1 MCDVE
6 KIRESFKPDHITTL
20 FVGESAPAGGD
31 FFYDGNSI
39 LFRAMKQ
46 AFEGSESFLK
56 DFQASG
62 FFLDDLILE
71 PANNLED
78 VARDALRWNSVP
90 GLADRI
96 REYQPSAIVTL
107 MRGIELMVIEAICQS
122 GHNSK
127 TYHVPFPGTGNWKYF
142 QREMQPVIPELP
154 TLHGKKWKESQTVTI
169 EGKRQSIPLTEGPS
183 RAAARSYLRGAGFA
197 KDDLH
202 KPIIGIANT
211 WTEIGTCNVH
221 LREIAEALKQG
232 IREAGG
238 TPMEFNTVTISDGIT
253 MGTQG
258 MKASL
263 VSREV
268 IADSIELVARG
279 NLFDGLVGIGGCD
292 KNMPG
297 IIMALCRLDIPGMM
311 LYGGSIAP
319 GKLNGPNGEK
329 IDITIQNV
337 FEGIGAYA
345 AGKIDD
351 AGLEALE
358 ANACPGAGACGGQF
372 TANTMAMSGE
382 LLGIS
387 PMELSGVPATAKN
400 KLEATRAAG
409 RMLMDAVR
417 ANRRPSQ
424 IINRKSLENTIAS
437 VAASGGSTNAVLHLI
452 AIARELGIDL
462 KMDDFDRISTQ
473 TPFICDLTPAGKYV
487 ASDYQA
493 AGGSRLLAKRM
504 IDAGHAD
511 GSMLTIS
518 GRTLSEEAALAVE
531 TPGQVVIGKFESP
544 IKPNGGLVILKGN
557 LAPEGSVMKIAA
569 ANRYE
574 HRGPARVFECE
585 EDCFAAVQTG
595 KIKPNDVL
603 VIRYEGPKGG
613 PGMREMLQVT
623 AAVSGNPE
631 LSSTVAL
638 LTDGRFS
645 GATRGFTAGHVA
657 PEAFVGGPIAAV
669 REGDIIHFDI
679 PKRTLNVEISDEEMR
694 KRLEGFKAPA
704 LRWPSGVFRK
714 YVDRVKSA
722 SEGATT

>member
-1 MCDVE
+1 M
-6 KIRESFKPDHITTL
+6 
-20 FVGESAPAGGD
+20 
-31 FFYDGNSI
+31 
-39 LFRAMKQ
+39 
-46 AFEGSESFLK
+46 
-56 DFQASG
+56 
-62 FFLDDLILE
+62 
-71 PANNLED
+71 
-78 VARDALRWNSVP
+78 
-90 GLADRI
+90 
-96 REYQPSAIVTL
+96 
-107 MRGIELMVIEAICQS
+107 
-122 GHNSK
+122 
-127 TYHVPFPGTGNWKYF
+127 
-142 QREMQPVIPELP
+142 
-154 TLHGKKWKESQTVTI
+154 TI

-183 RAAARSYLRGAGFA
+183 RAAARSYLRGAGFE
-197 KDDLH
+197 KEDLH

-221 LREIAEALKQG
+221 LREIAKALKEG

-238 TPMEFNTVTISDGIT
+238 TPMEFNTITIHDGIT

-319 GKLNGPNGEK
+319 GKLDGPNGEK
-329 IDITIQNV
+329 IDITIQDV
-337 FEGIGAYA
+337 FEGIGSHA
-345 AGKIDD
+345 AGRIDD

-382 LLGIS
+382 ILGIS
-387 PMELSGVPATAKN
+387 PIYLSGVPATSPDKHA
-400 KLEATRAAG
+400 ATREAG
-409 RMLMDAVR
+409 RILMDAVR

-424 IINRKSLENTIAS
+424 IITRKSIENTIAS
-437 VAASGGSTNAVLHLI
+437 VAASGGSTNAVLHLL
-452 AIARELGIDL
+452 AIASEMGIDL
-462 KMDDFDRISTQ
+462 SIDDFDVISKR

-493 AGGSRLLAKRM
+493 AGGSRLLAKRL
-504 IDAGHAD
+504 IEAGHAD
-511 GSMLTIS
+511 GSTLTIS
-518 GRTLSEEAALAVE
+518 GRTLAEEAALAQE
-531 TPGQVVIGKFESP
+531 TPGQAVIHTFENP
-544 IKPNGGLVILKGN
+544 IKPTGGLVILKGN
-557 LAPEGSVMKIAA
+557 LAPEGCVMKIAA
-569 ANRYE
+569 ANRVE
-574 HRGPARVFECE
+574 HRGPARVFDTE
-585 EDCFAAVQTG
+585 EACFAAVQTG
-595 KIKPNDVL
+595 QIKPGDVL

-623 AAVSGNPE
+623 AAVSSNAE
-631 LSSTVAL
+631 LSAHVAL

-679 PKRTLNVEISDEEMR
+679 PNRKLTLEVSEEEIAS
-694 KRLEGFKAPA
+694 RLKDFTPPA
-704 LRWPSGVFRK
+704 LRWPRGVFRK
-714 YVDRVKSA
+714 YVDRVNSA

>member
-1 MCDVE
+1 M
-6 KIRESFKPDHITTL
+6 
-20 FVGESAPAGGD
+20 
-31 FFYDGNSI
+31 
-39 LFRAMKQ
+39 
-46 AFEGSESFLK
+46 
-56 DFQASG
+56 
-62 FFLDDLILE
+62 
-71 PANNLED
+71 
-78 VARDALRWNSVP
+78 
-90 GLADRI
+90 
-96 REYQPSAIVTL
+96 
-107 MRGIELMVIEAICQS
+107 
-122 GHNSK
+122 
-127 TYHVPFPGTGNWKYF
+127 
-142 QREMQPVIPELP
+142 
-154 TLHGKKWKESQTVTI
+154 TI
-169 EGKRQSIPLTEGPS
+169 EGKRQSIPLTEGAS
-183 RAAARSYLRGAGFA
+183 RAAARSYLRGSGFK

-202 KPIIGIANT
+202 KPIIGVANT

-319 GKLNGPNGEK
+319 GKLNGV
-329 IDITIQNV
+329 DITIQNV
-337 FEGIGAYA
+337 FEGIGSFA
-345 AGKIDD
+345 AGRIDE

-382 LLGIS
+382 ILGIS
-387 PMELSGVPATAKN
+387 PIELSGVPATSPD
-400 KLEATRAAG
+400 KLEATRKAG
-409 RMLMDAVR
+409 HILMDAVR

-424 IINRKSLENTIAS
+424 IITRKSLENTIAS
-437 VAASGGSTNAVLHLI
+437 VAASGGSTNAVLHLL
-452 AIARELGIDL
+452 AIAKELGIAL
-462 KMDDFDRISTQ
+462 NIDDFDVISER
-473 TPFICDLTPAGKYV
+473 TPYICSLTPAGKYV

-504 IDAGHAD
+504 IDAGFAD
-511 GSMLTIS
+511 GSALTIS
-518 GRTLSEEAALAVE
+518 GKTLAEEAALAKE
-531 TPGQVVIGKFESP
+531 TPGQDVIATFEKP

-557 LAPEGSVMKIAA
+557 LAPEGCVMKIAA
-569 ANRYE
+569 AGKYE
-574 HRGPARVFECE
+574 HRGPARVFDCE
-585 EDCFAAVQTG
+585 EDCFKVVQAG
-595 KIKPNDVL
+595 GIKPGDVV

-623 AAVSGNPE
+623 AAISSNAE
-631 LSSTVAL
+631 LSANVAL

-669 REGDIIHFDI
+669 REGDIIAFDI
-679 PKRTLNVEISDEEMR
+679 PKRTLNVEISDAEMAA
-694 KRLEGFKAPA
+694 RLKDFKPPA
-704 LRWPSGVFRK
+704 LRWPKGVFRK
-714 YVDRVKSA
+714 YVDRVTSA
-722 SEGATT
+722 SVGATT

>member
-1 MCDVE
+1 M
-6 KIRESFKPDHITTL
+6 L
-20 FVGESAPAGGD
+20 AA
-31 FFYDGNSI
+31 
-39 LFRAMKQ
+39 
-46 AFEGSESFLK
+46 GSE
-56 DFQASG
+56 
-62 FFLDDLILE
+62 
-71 PANNLED
+71 
-78 VARDALRWNSVP
+78 
-90 GLADRI
+90 
-96 REYQPSAIVTL
+96 
-107 MRGIELMVIEAICQS
+107 QS
-122 GHNSK
+122 EE
-127 TYHVPFPGTGNWKYF
+127 
-142 QREMQPVIPELP
+142 QM
-154 TLHGKKWKESQTVTI
+154 TI

-183 RAAARSYLRGAGFA
+183 RAAARSYLRGAGYS

-221 LREIAEALKQG
+221 LREVAEALKEG

-253 MGTQG
+253 MGTQE

-319 GKLNGPNGEK
+319 GKVNG

-337 FEGIGAYA
+337 FEGIGAHA

-382 LLGIS
+382 MLGIS
-387 PMELSGVPATAKN
+387 PMHLSGVPATDKDKFASSR
-400 KLEATRAAG
+400 EAG
-409 RMLMDAVR
+409 RMIMDAVR

-424 IINRKSLENTIAS
+424 IITRKSLENTIAS

-452 AIARELGIDL
+452 AIAREIGLDL
-462 KMDDFDRISTQ
+462 SVDVFDAISKK
-473 TPFICDLTPAGKYV
+473 TPFICDLVPAGKYM
-487 ASDYQA
+487 ASHFQA
-493 AGGSRLLAKRM
+493 AGGSRLLAKRL

-511 GSMLTIS
+511 GSTLTIS
-518 GRTLSEEAALAVE
+518 GRTLAEEAALAKE
-531 TPGQVVIGKFESP
+531 TPGQVVIKTFEQP
-544 IKPNGGLVILKGN
+544 IKSTGGLVILKGN
-557 LAPEGSVMKIAA
+557 LAPEGCVMKIAA
-569 ANRYE
+569 ADRYE
-574 HRGPARVFECE
+574 HRGPARIFDCE
-585 EDCFAAVQTG
+585 EDCFAAVQG
-595 KIKPNDVL
+595 NKINPGDVL

-623 AAVSGNPE
+623 AAVSGHPD
-631 LSSTVAL
+631 LSHTVAL

-669 REGDIIHFDI
+669 REGDMIAFDI
-679 PKRTLNVEISDEEMR
+679 KNRTLNVEISAEEISA
-694 KRLEGFKAPA
+694 RLKNFQPPA
-704 LRWPSGVFRK
+704 LRWPQGVFRK
-714 YVDRVKSA
+714 YVDRVTSA
-722 SEGATT
+722 SHGATT

>member
-1 MCDVE
+1 M
-6 KIRESFKPDHITTL
+6 
-20 FVGESAPAGGD
+20 
-31 FFYDGNSI
+31 
-39 LFRAMKQ
+39 
-46 AFEGSESFLK
+46 
-56 DFQASG
+56 
-62 FFLDDLILE
+62 
-71 PANNLED
+71 
-78 VARDALRWNSVP
+78 
-90 GLADRI
+90 
-96 REYQPSAIVTL
+96 
-107 MRGIELMVIEAICQS
+107 
-122 GHNSK
+122 
-127 TYHVPFPGTGNWKYF
+127 
-142 QREMQPVIPELP
+142 
-154 TLHGKKWKESQTVTI
+154 TI

-183 RAAARSYLRGAGFA
+183 RAAARSYLRGSGFA

-221 LREIAEALKQG
+221 LHEIAEALKEG

-238 TPMEFNTVTISDGIT
+238 TPMEFNTITISDGIT

-319 GKLNGPNGEK
+319 GKLNGV
-329 IDITIQNV
+329 DITIQNV
-337 FEGIGAYA
+337 FEGIGSHA

-372 TANTMAMSGE
+372 TANTMAMSAE
-382 LLGIS
+382 ILGIS
-387 PMELSGVPATAKN
+387 PIQLSGVPATSSD
-400 KLEATRAAG
+400 KLAATREAG
-409 RMLMDAVR
+409 HILMDAVR

-424 IINRKSLENTIAS
+424 IITRKSIENTIAS
-437 VAASGGSTNAVLHLI
+437 VAASGGSTNAVLHLL
-452 AIARELGIDL
+452 AIAREIGIPL
-462 KMDDFDRISTQ
+462 SIDDFDIISTR
-473 TPFICDLTPAGKYV
+473 TPYICSLTPAGKYV

-493 AGGSRLLAKRM
+493 AGGSRLLAQRLIK
-504 IDAGHAD
+504 AGHAD
-511 GSMLTIS
+511 GSTLTIS
-518 GRTLSEEAALAVE
+518 GKTLAEEAASAVE
-531 TPGQVVIGKFESP
+531 TPGQDVIHTFENP

-557 LAPEGSVMKIAA
+557 LAPEGCVMKIAA
-569 ANRYE
+569 ANKLG
-574 HRGPARVFECE
+574 HRGPARVFDSE
-585 EDCFAAVQTG
+585 EDCFAVVQAG
-595 KIKPNDVL
+595 GIKPGDVV

-623 AAVSGNPE
+623 AAISSNAE
-631 LSSTVAL
+631 LSANVAL

-679 PKRTLNVEISDEEMR
+679 PNRKLDVEISAEEMAA
-694 KRLEGFKAPA
+694 RLKNFKAPA
-704 LRWPSGVFRK
+704 LRWPKGVFRK
-714 YVDRVKSA
+714 YVDRVTSA

>member
-1 MCDVE
+1 M
-6 KIRESFKPDHITTL
+6 
-20 FVGESAPAGGD
+20 
-31 FFYDGNSI
+31 
-39 LFRAMKQ
+39 
-46 AFEGSESFLK
+46 
-56 DFQASG
+56 
-62 FFLDDLILE
+62 
-71 PANNLED
+71 
-78 VARDALRWNSVP
+78 
-90 GLADRI
+90 
-96 REYQPSAIVTL
+96 
-107 MRGIELMVIEAICQS
+107 
-122 GHNSK
+122 
-127 TYHVPFPGTGNWKYF
+127 
-142 QREMQPVIPELP
+142 
-154 TLHGKKWKESQTVTI
+154 TI

-183 RAAARSYLRGAGFA
+183 RAAARSYLRGSGFR
-197 KDDLH
+197 KEDLH

-221 LREIAEALKQG
+221 LRGIADALKEG
-232 IREAGG
+232 IREADG

-311 LYGGSIAP
+311 YYGGSIAP
-319 GKLNGPNGEK
+319 GKLNGV
-329 IDITIQNV
+329 DITIQNV
-337 FEGIGAYA
+337 FEGIGSYA
-345 AGKIDD
+345 AGRIDD

-382 LLGIS
+382 ILGIS
-387 PMELSGVPATAKN
+387 PIELSGVPATAPN

-409 RMLMDAVR
+409 RILMDAVR

-424 IINRKSLENTIAS
+424 IITRKSLENTIAS
-437 VAASGGSTNAVLHLI
+437 VAASGGSTNAVLHLL
-452 AIARELGIDL
+452 AIARELGIEL
-462 KMDDFDRISTQ
+462 SIDDFDVISNR
-473 TPFICDLTPAGKYV
+473 TPYICSLTPAGKYV

-504 IDAGHAD
+504 IDAGFAD
-511 GSMLTIS
+511 GSAMTIS
-518 GRTLSEEAALAVE
+518 GKTLAEEAATAKE
-531 TPGQVVIGKFESP
+531 TPGQDVIHTFEKP

-557 LAPEGSVMKIAA
+557 LAPEGCVMKIAA
-569 ANRYE
+569 AGRYE
-574 HRGPARVFECE
+574 HRGPARVFDCE
-585 EDCFAAVQTG
+585 EDCFKVVQAG
-595 KIKPNDVL
+595 GIKPGDVV

-623 AAVSGNPE
+623 AAISSNAE
-631 LSSTVAL
+631 LSAHVAL

-645 GATRGFTAGHVA
+645 GATRGMTAGHVA

-669 REGDIIHFDI
+669 REGDMIHFDI
-679 PKRTLNVEISDEEMR
+679 PKRSLNLEISDAEMAA
-694 KRLEGFKAPA
+694 RLKNFKTPA
-704 LRWPSGVFRK
+704 LRWPRGVFRK

-722 SEGATT
+722 AEGATT

>member
-1 MCDVE
+1 MG
-6 KIRESFKPDHITTL
+6 KIIPQLPTTKR
-20 FVGESAPAGGD
+20 D
-31 FFYDGNSI
+31 
-39 LFRAMKQ
+39 K
-46 AFEGSESFLK
+46 GSEK
-56 DFQASG
+56 
-62 FFLDDLILE
+62 
-71 PANNLED
+71 
-78 VARDALRWNSVP
+78 
-90 GLADRI
+90 
-96 REYQPSAIVTL
+96 VT
-107 MRGIELMVIEAICQS
+107 V
-122 GHNSK
+122 
-127 TYHVPFPGTGNWKYF
+127 
-142 QREMQPVIPELP
+142 
-154 TLHGKKWKESQTVTI
+154 
-169 EGKRQSIPLTEGPS
+169 EGKRQSIPMTEGPS
-183 RAAARSYLRGAGFA
+183 RAAARSYLRGVGFS

-221 LREIAEALKQG
+221 LRDIAEALKEG

-319 GKLNGPNGEK
+319 GKLNGV
-329 IDITIQNV
+329 DITIQNV
-337 FEGIGAYA
+337 FEGIGSHA
-345 AGKIDD
+345 AGRIDD

-358 ANACPGAGACGGQF
+358 AAACPGAGACGGQF

-382 LLGIS
+382 ILGIS
-387 PMELSGVPATAKN
+387 PIELSGVPATSPE
-400 KLEATRAAG
+400 KLAATRKAG
-409 RMLMDAVR
+409 HILMDAVR
-417 ANRRPSQ
+417 ANLKPSQ
-424 IINRKSLENTIAS
+424 IITRKALENTIAS
-437 VAASGGSTNAVLHLI
+437 VAASGGSTNAVLHLL
-452 AIARELGIDL
+452 AIAREMGIPL
-462 KMDDFDRISTQ
+462 SIDDFDAISTR
-473 TPFICDLTPAGKYV
+473 TPYICSLTPAGKYV

-504 IDAGHAD
+504 IDAGFAD
-511 GSMLTIS
+511 GSALTIS
-518 GRTLSEEAALAVE
+518 GKTLAEEAVLAKE
-531 TPGQVVIGKFESP
+531 TPGQDVIATFEKP

-557 LAPEGSVMKIAA
+557 LAPEGSVMKVAA
-569 ANRYE
+569 AGRYE
-574 HRGPARVFECE
+574 HRGPARVFDCE
-585 EDCFAAVQTG
+585 EDCFKVVQAG
-595 KIKPNDVL
+595 GIRPGDVV

-623 AAVSGNPE
+623 AAISSNAE
-631 LSSTVAL
+631 LSAHVAL

-645 GATRGFTAGHVA
+645 GATRGMTAGHVA

-669 REGDIIHFDI
+669 REGDTISFDI
-679 PKRTLNVEISDEEMR
+679 PKRTLNVEISAEEMAA
-694 KRLEGFKAPA
+694 RLKDFKPPA
-704 LRWPSGVFRK
+704 LRWPKGVFRK
-714 YVDRVKSA
+714 YVDRVNSA

>member
-1 MCDVE
+1 M
-6 KIRESFKPDHITTL
+6 
-20 FVGESAPAGGD
+20 
-31 FFYDGNSI
+31 
-39 LFRAMKQ
+39 
-46 AFEGSESFLK
+46 
-56 DFQASG
+56 
-62 FFLDDLILE
+62 
-71 PANNLED
+71 
-78 VARDALRWNSVP
+78 
-90 GLADRI
+90 
-96 REYQPSAIVTL
+96 
-107 MRGIELMVIEAICQS
+107 
-122 GHNSK
+122 
-127 TYHVPFPGTGNWKYF
+127 
-142 QREMQPVIPELP
+142 
-154 TLHGKKWKESQTVTI
+154 TI

-183 RAAARSYLRGAGFA
+183 RAAARSYLRGAGFK

-202 KPIIGIANT
+202 KPIIGVANT

-221 LREIAEALKQG
+221 LRDIAEALKEG

-311 LYGGSIAP
+311 YYGGSIAP
-319 GKLNGPNGEK
+319 GKLNG

-337 FEGIGAYA
+337 FEGIGSFAD
-345 AGKIDD
+345 GRIDA

-382 LLGIS
+382 ILGIS
-387 PMELSGVPATAKN
+387 PIEISGVPATDPQ
-400 KLEATRAAG
+400 KLAATRNAG
-409 RMLMDAVR
+409 HILMDAVR
-417 ANRRPSQ
+417 ANRKPSQ
-424 IINRKSLENTIAS
+424 IITRKSLENTIAS
-437 VAASGGSTNAVLHLI
+437 VAASGGSTNAVLHLL
-452 AIARELGIDL
+452 AISRELGIPL
-462 KMDDFDRISTQ
+462 SIDDFDVISER
-473 TPFICDLTPAGKYV
+473 TPYICSLTPAGKYV

-504 IDAGHAD
+504 IDAGFAD
-511 GSMLTIS
+511 GSTLTIS
-518 GRTLSEEAALAVE
+518 GKTLAEEAASAHE
-531 TPGQVVIGKFESP
+531 TPGQDVIHTFEKP

-569 ANRYE
+569 AGRYE
-574 HRGPARVFECE
+574 HHGPARVFDCE

-623 AAVSGNPE
+623 AAISGMPE

-679 PKRTLNVEISDEEMR
+679 ANRKLNVEISDAEIAS
-694 KRLEGFKAPA
+694 RLKGFKPPA
-704 LRWPSGVFRK
+704 LRWPGGVFRK
-714 YVDRVKSA
+714 YVDRVNSA

>member
-1 MCDVE
+1 M
-6 KIRESFKPDHITTL
+6 S
-20 FVGESAPAGGD
+20 
-31 FFYDGNSI
+31 
-39 LFRAMKQ
+39 
-46 AFEGSESFLK
+46 
-56 DFQASG
+56 
-62 FFLDDLILE
+62 
-71 PANNLED
+71 
-78 VARDALRWNSVP
+78 
-90 GLADRI
+90 
-96 REYQPSAIVTL
+96 
-107 MRGIELMVIEAICQS
+107 
-122 GHNSK
+122 
-127 TYHVPFPGTGNWKYF
+127 
-142 QREMQPVIPELP
+142 
-154 TLHGKKWKESQTVTI
+154 I

-183 RAAARSYLRGAGFA
+183 RAAARSYLRGSGFS

-221 LREIAEALKQG
+221 LREIAEAVKEG

-319 GKLNGPNGEK
+319 GKVNG

-337 FEGIGAYA
+337 FEGIGEHA

-382 LLGIS
+382 ILGIS
-387 PMELSGVPATAKN
+387 PMQLSGVPATDKDKFAASR
-400 KLEATRAAG
+400 EAG
-409 RMLMDAVR
+409 RMIMDAVR

-424 IINRKSLENTIAS
+424 IITRKSLENTIAS

-452 AIARELGIDL
+452 AIAREIGIDL
-462 KMDDFDRISTQ
+462 SIDDFDAISKK
-473 TPFICDLTPAGKYV
+473 TPFICDLTPAGKYM
-487 ASDYQA
+487 ASHFQA
-493 AGGSRLLAKRM
+493 AGGSRLLAKRL

-511 GSMLTIS
+511 GSTLTVS
-518 GRTLSEEAALAVE
+518 GRTLAEEASLAKE
-531 TPGQVVIGKFESP
+531 TPGQVVIKTFEQP
-544 IKPNGGLVILKGN
+544 IKPTGGLVILKGN
-557 LAPEGSVMKIAA
+557 LAPEGCVMKIAA
-569 ANRYE
+569 ADRYE
-574 HRGPARVFECE
+574 HRGPARVFDRE
-585 EDCFAAVQTG
+585 EDCFAAVQG
-595 KIKPNDVL
+595 NKIKPGDVL

-623 AAVSGNPE
+623 AAVSGHPD
-631 LSSTVAL
+631 LSHTVAL

-645 GATRGFTAGHVA
+645 GATRGFTAGHIA

-669 REGDIIHFDI
+669 CEGDIIAFDI
-679 PKRTLNVEISDEEMR
+679 KNRTLNVEISAEEMAA
-694 KRLEGFKAPA
+694 RLKNFQPPA
-704 LRWPSGVFRK
+704 LRWPQGVFRK
-714 YVDRVKSA
+714 YVDRVTSA
-722 SEGATT
+722 SHGATT

>member
-1 MCDVE
+1 M
-6 KIRESFKPDHITTL
+6 
-20 FVGESAPAGGD
+20 
-31 FFYDGNSI
+31 
-39 LFRAMKQ
+39 
-46 AFEGSESFLK
+46 
-56 DFQASG
+56 
-62 FFLDDLILE
+62 
-71 PANNLED
+71 
-78 VARDALRWNSVP
+78 
-90 GLADRI
+90 
-96 REYQPSAIVTL
+96 
-107 MRGIELMVIEAICQS
+107 
-122 GHNSK
+122 
-127 TYHVPFPGTGNWKYF
+127 
-142 QREMQPVIPELP
+142 
-154 TLHGKKWKESQTVTI
+154 TI

-183 RAAARSYLRGAGFA
+183 RAAARSYLRGAGFK

-202 KPIIGIANT
+202 KPIIGVANT

-221 LREIAEALKQG
+221 LREVAEALKEG

-319 GKLNGPNGEK
+319 GKIDGKDGKK
-329 IDITIQNV
+329 IDISIQNV
-337 FEGIGAYA
+337 FEGIGSYA
-345 AGKIDD
+345 AGRIDD
-351 AGLEALE
+351 AGLEVLE

-372 TANTMAMSGE
+372 TANTMAMSAE
-382 LLGIS
+382 ILGIS
-387 PMELSGVPATAKN
+387 PIELSGVPATAPN
-400 KLEATRAAG
+400 KAEATRAAG

-424 IINRKSLENTIAS
+424 IITRKSLENTIAS
-437 VAASGGSTNAVLHLI
+437 VAASGGSTNAVLHFL
-452 AIARELGIDL
+452 AIAREMGIPL
-462 KMDDFDRISTQ
+462 SIEDFDAISKR
-473 TPFICDLTPAGKYV
+473 TPYICDLTPAGKYM
-487 ASDYQA
+487 ASHYQA

-504 IDAGHAD
+504 IDAGFAD
-511 GSMLTIS
+511 GSALTIS
-518 GRTLSEEAALAVE
+518 GKTLAEEAALAKE
-531 TPGQVVIGKFESP
+531 TPGQDVIHTFEKP

-557 LAPEGSVMKIAA
+557 LAPEGCVMKIAA
-569 ANRYE
+569 AGKYE
-574 HRGPARVFECE
+574 HRGPARVFDSE
-585 EDCFAAVQTG
+585 EDCFKVVQAG
-595 KIKPNDVL
+595 GIKPGDVV

-623 AAVSGNPE
+623 AAISSNPE
-631 LSSTVAL
+631 LSAQVAL

-669 REGDIIHFDI
+669 REGDIISFDI
-679 PKRTLNVEISDEEMR
+679 AKRTLDVEISKEEMAA
-694 KRLEGFKAPA
+694 RLKNFKPPA
-704 LRWPSGVFRK
+704 LRWPKGVFRK
-714 YVDRVKSA
+714 YVDRVTSA

>member
-1 MCDVE
+1 M
-6 KIRESFKPDHITTL
+6 
-20 FVGESAPAGGD
+20 
-31 FFYDGNSI
+31 
-39 LFRAMKQ
+39 
-46 AFEGSESFLK
+46 
-56 DFQASG
+56 
-62 FFLDDLILE
+62 
-71 PANNLED
+71 
-78 VARDALRWNSVP
+78 
-90 GLADRI
+90 
-96 REYQPSAIVTL
+96 
-107 MRGIELMVIEAICQS
+107 
-122 GHNSK
+122 
-127 TYHVPFPGTGNWKYF
+127 
-142 QREMQPVIPELP
+142 
-154 TLHGKKWKESQTVTI
+154 TI

-183 RAAARSYLRGAGFA
+183 RAAARSYLRGSGFS

-221 LREIAEALKQG
+221 LREIAEAVKEG

-319 GKLNGPNGEK
+319 GKVNG

-337 FEGIGAYA
+337 FEGIGSHA

-351 AGLEALE
+351 AQLEALE

-382 LLGIS
+382 ILGIS
-387 PMELSGVPATAKN
+387 PMHLSGVPATDKDKFAASR
-400 KLEATRAAG
+400 EAG
-409 RMLMDAVR
+409 RMIMDAVR

-424 IINRKSLENTIAS
+424 IITRKSLENTIAS

-452 AIARELGIDL
+452 AIAREIGLDL
-462 KMDDFDRISTQ
+462 SVDDFDAISKK
-473 TPFICDLTPAGKYV
+473 TPFICDLVPAGKYM
-487 ASDYQA
+487 ASHFQA
-493 AGGSRLLAKRM
+493 AGGSRLLAKRL

-511 GSMLTIS
+511 GSTLTIS
-518 GRTLSEEAALAVE
+518 GRTLAQEAALATE
-531 TPGQVVIGKFESP
+531 TPGQVVIKTFQQP
-544 IKPNGGLVILKGN
+544 IKPTGGLVILKGN
-557 LAPEGSVMKIAA
+557 LAPEGCVMKIAA
-569 ANRYE
+569 ADRYE
-574 HRGPARVFECE
+574 HRGPARVFDCE
-585 EDCFAAVQTG
+585 EDCFAAVQG
-595 KIKPNDVL
+595 NKVKPGDVL

-623 AAVSGNPE
+623 AAVSGHPD
-631 LSSTVAL
+631 LSHTVAL

-669 REGDIIHFDI
+669 REGDIIAFDI
-679 PKRTLNVEISDEEMR
+679 KNRTLNIEISAEEMSA
-694 KRLEGFKAPA
+694 RLKNFQPPA
-704 LRWPSGVFRK
+704 LRWPQGVFRK
-714 YVDRVKSA
+714 YVDRVTSA
-722 SEGATT
+722 SHGATT